1 MPSNTSHRGGKAVV
15 STKPS
20 SGLPDLMVGPVGT
33 TPTAHL
39 VLTEPSGGTDHI
51 VPPRVFPRK
60 LPPATPM
67 ELARRG
73 NEIAIIMAKHFAPL
87 ALRQL
92 RQVRS
97 GALPIEAFAAP
108 LRQTFEDLG
117 GTFMKFGQLVA
128 SSPGVFG
135 EGVSDEFRACLDTG
149 PAVDFQLIRNRIE
162 ADLGMALEDAY
173 AQIDPVPV
181 GRASIAVVHRAQLH
195 DGRVVGVKILRPEIH
210 RVVSTDLD
218 MLQPLLELI
227 AHETGDENAGWFL
240 QMLDGFREQIGEELD
255 LRNEARAMM
264 HFKTL
269 LATADVP
276 AIVVPQV
283 VAELSS
289 RNVLTMEF
297 LEGEPIDDVAAAAQY
312 GVDPA
317 PLVAQVVRAFFLMT
331 IRWGVFHGD
340 VHAGNLLLLRDGRI
354 GLLDWGIVGRLDA
367 DSHKFFVRVIQG
379 ALGDEDAWDDV
390 SAHLVKT
397 YGPAIRDSLGLDDEH
412 LSEFVRGVIEP
423 VLTRPFGEV
432 SLSSILTAPQTQM
445 ARARGQQAHEGSV
458 RSVISKLRAQ
468 RRLRRVT
475 EEYGGMD
482 SSFDRGTFLLAK
494 QLMYFERYGK
504 MFMADTP
511 ILADREF
518 FESLVGRAASTPA
531 S

>member
-1 MPSNTSHRGGKAVV
+1 MPSD
-15 STKPS
+15 TKPS
-20 SGLPDLMVGPVGT
+20 SGLPDLMVGPEGA

-39 VLTEPSGGTDHI
+39 IPNEPSGGTDHI
-51 VPPRVFPRK
+51 APPRVFPRK

-73 NEIAIIMAKHFAPL
+73 NEIAIVMARHFAPL
-87 ALRQL
+87 AMRQV

-97 GALPIEAFAAP
+97 GALPIEALAAP
-108 LRQTFEDLG
+108 LRMTFEDLG

-135 EGVSDEFRACLDTG
+135 EEVSDEFRACLDTG
-149 PAVDFQLIRNRIE
+149 PPVDFQLIRNRIE
-162 ADLGMALEDAY
+162 ADLGMALEEAY
-173 AQIDPVPV
+173 AQIDEEPV

-210 RVVSTDLD
+210 HVVSTDLD

-227 AHETGDENAGWFL
+227 AHQTGDENAGWFL

-264 HFKTL
+264 HFRTL
-269 LATADVP
+269 LATADLP
-276 AIVVPQV
+276 SIVVPGV

-297 LEGEPIDDVAAAAQY
+297 LEGEPIDDVAAAAQF

-354 GLLDWGIVGRLDA
+354 GLLDWGIVGRLNA
-367 DSHKFFVRVIQG
+367 DTHKFFVRVIEG
-379 ALGDEDAWDDV
+379 ALGDDDAWDDV

-397 YGPAIRDSLGLDDEH
+397 YGPAIRDSLGFDDDQ
-412 LSEFVRGVIEP
+412 LSDFVRGLIEP

-445 ARARGQQAHEGSV
+445 ARARGQRAHEGSV

-482 SSFDRGTFLLAK
+482 SDFDRGTFLLAK

-504 MFMADTP
+504 MFMSDTP
-511 ILADREF
+511 ILSDRVF
-518 FESLVGRAASTPA
+518 FESLVGRAGTSPA
-531 S
+531 P

>member
-1 MPSNTSHRGGKAVV
+1 MSM
-15 STKPS
+15 KPS
-20 SGLPDLMVGPVGT
+20 SGLPDLVVAPTGA

-39 VLTEPSGGTDHI
+39 VVAEPSGGTDHI
-51 VPPRVFPRK
+51 APPRVFPRK
-60 LPPATPM
+60 LPPATPL

-73 NEIAIIMAKHFAPL
+73 NEIAMVIAKNFAPL
-87 ALRQL
+87 AMRQV

-97 GALPIEAFAAP
+97 GALPIDAFAAP
-108 LRQTFEDLG
+108 LRQTFEHLG

-135 EGVSDEFRACLDTG
+135 EEVSDEFRACLDTG
-149 PAVDFQLIRNRIE
+149 PAVDFGLIRNRIE
-162 ADLGMALEDAY
+162 ADLGMSLEDAY
-173 AQIDPVPV
+173 AEVDPEPV
-181 GRASIAVVHRAQLH
+181 GRASIAVVHRAKLH
-195 DGRVVGVKILRPEIH
+195 DGRIVGVKILRPGIH
-210 RVVSTDLD
+210 RVVATDLD

-227 AHETGDENAGWFL
+227 AHQTGDENAGWFL

-269 LATADVP
+269 LATAELP
-276 AIVVPQV
+276 AIVVPDV
-283 VAELSS
+283 VPELSS

-297 LEGEPIDDVAAAAQY
+297 LEGEPIDDVAAAAQF

-317 PLVAQVVRAFFLMT
+317 PLVAQVVRGFFLMT
-331 IRWGVFHGD
+331 VRWGVFHGD

-354 GLLDWGIVGRLDA
+354 GVLDWGIVGRLDT
-367 DSHKFFVRVIQG
+367 DTHRFFVRIIEG
-379 ALGDEDAWDDV
+379 ALGDDDAWDDV

-412 LSEFVRGVIEP
+412 LSDFVRGLIEP

-432 SLSSILTAPQTQM
+432 SLAALLTAPQTQM

-468 RRLRRVT
+468 RRLRRIT

-504 MFMADTP
+504 MFMSDTP
-511 ILADREF
+511 ILSDRGF
-518 FESLVGRAASTPA
+518 FESLVGRAGKSPA